1 MYAFIEI
8 IYFVY
13 RLSENIIEV
22 AGGNLSLEK
31 IFSAFEAQ
39 NSEKIDH
46 KIVSKLVAKLFPN
59 AVKSKAR
66 SNVNGKQTSNQLQKY
81 FTCILH

>member
-1 MYAFIEI
+1 MYAFTEI

-39 NSEKIDH
+39 NCEK
-46 KIVSKLVAKLFPN
+46 N
-59 AVKSKAR
+59 
-66 SNVNGKQTSNQLQKY
+66 
-81 FTCILH
+81 